1 MFGKRL
7 KELRENSGYSM
18 DKLVELYNAKYDA
31 KMNKSTLSR
40 YENCL
45 QDPIYTVVVNF
56 ANFFNVSVD
65 YISGGIDNN
74 FFEPN
79 ITNDYTTYPVIGD
92 IAAGYDKICL
102 EDWNGE
108 TIDVPNSY
116 LKGNKK
122 TDFFVLCVKGDSMF
136 PTYQDGDKVLI
147 LKQSTLNYSGQI
159 GAVIYGDEYA
169 TLKKVE
175 YKQGEDWMKLVPVN
189 PLYKPVDI
197 TNEELEHCRVIGIPK
212 LLIREIEN

>member
-1 MFGKRL
+1 MDISMKLKNRR
-7 KELRENSGYSM
+7 KELGLTMLEVAKKTKVSEATVSRWESGDIANMKRDKIVLLANALQVSPSFIM
-18 DKLVELYNAKYDA
+18 DWND
-31 KMNKSTLSR
+31 S
-40 YENCL
+40 
-45 QDPIYTVVVNF
+45 
-56 ANFFNVSVD
+56 D
-65 YISGGIDNN
+65 YA
-74 FFEPN
+74 EPN
-79 ITNDYTTYPVIGD
+79 ITNDYTTYPVIGE

-102 EDWNGE
+102 EDWSGE

-159 GAVIYGDEYA
+159 GAVIYDDDYA

-175 YKQGEDWMKLVPVN
+175 YKQGEDWLRLVPVN
-189 PLYKPVDI
+189 PLFKPIEI
-197 TNEELEHCRVIGIPK
+197 TNESLEHCRVIGIPK